1 MSNYQEQHKNSLLFV
16 IILGALTAIGALSI
30 DMFLPGLP
38 QIQSDFNTT
47 TSNSQLTLSLFMIGL
62 ALGNL
67 FVGPISDSIGR
78 KTPLIVA
85 MALFTLASIGIIFVD
100 NIWLMIALRF
110 VQGFCG
116 GAGAVISRAISSDLY
131 TGKQLTKFL
140 ALLMLVNGVAPVL
153 APALG
158 GVILSFS
165 TWRMVFVILTIFGL
179 LMLFGTIFNIKESL
193 STEQRDSPHLVSIF
207 KGFKQLLATPRFVLP
222 MLIQGLTF
230 VILFS
235 YISAS
240 PFIAQRIYDMS
251 AQQFSLM
258 FASVGISLIVSS
270 QLTGKLV
277 DYIDRQVLLR
287 VLTII
292 QLVGVVWISVIL
304 YMHLS
309 IWLLFIGFIVLV
321 APVTGVATLGF
332 SIAMDENT
340 VGNGSASSLLG
351 LVQFL
356 IGGLVSPLVGVMGED
371 SYIPYVTIILIVG
384 LLLITLQI
392 INYYVFKR
400 VAPK

>member
-222 MLIQGLTF
+222 MLIQGVTF

-321 APVTGVATLGF
+321 APVTGGATLGF
-332 SIAMDENT
+332 SIAMEENT

>member
-1 MSNYQEQHKNSLLFV
+1 MSNYQEQHKNFLLFV

-193 STEQRDSPHLVSIF
+193 STEQRDNPHLVSIF

-222 MLIQGLTF
+222 MLIQGVTF

-384 LLLITLQI
+384 LLLIILQI

>member
-193 STEQRDSPHLVSIF
+193 STEQRDNPHLVSIF

-222 MLIQGLTF
+222 MLIQGVTF

-371 SYIPYVTIILIVG
+371 SYMPYVTIILIVG
-384 LLLITLQI
+384 LLLIILQI

>member
-1 MSNYQEQHKNSLLFV
+1 MSNYQEQNKNSLLFV

-67 FVGPISDSIGR
+67 FVGPISDAIGR

-100 NIWLMIALRF
+100 NIWWMIALRF

-207 KGFKQLLATPRFVLP
+207 KSFKRLLATPRFVLP
-222 MLIQGLTF
+222 MLIQGVTF
-230 VILFS
+230 VVLFS

-251 AQQFSLM
+251 AQQFSIM
-258 FASVGISLIVSS
+258 FASVGISLIISS

-277 DYIDRQVLLR
+277 DYIERQVLLR

-292 QLVGVVWISVIL
+292 QLVGIVWISIVL

-309 IWLLFIGFIVLV
+309 IWLLFIGFIILV

-340 VGNGSASSLLG
+340 GGNGSASSLLG

-356 IGGLVSPLVGVMGED
+356 IGGLVSPLVGIMGED

-384 LLLITLQI
+384 VLLMILQI
-392 INYYVFKR
+392 MNYFVFKR

>member
-222 MLIQGLTF
+222 MLIQGVTF

-340 VGNGSASSLLG
+340 GGNGSASSLLG

-356 IGGLVSPLVGVMGED
+356 IGGLVSPLVGVTGED
-371 SYIPYVTIILIVG
+371 SYIPYLTIILIVG
-384 LLLITLQI
+384 ILLIILQI

>member
-193 STEQRDSPHLVSIF
+193 STEQRDNPHLVSIF

-222 MLIQGLTF
+222 MLIQGVTF

-340 VGNGSASSLLG
+340 GGNGSASSLLG

-384 LLLITLQI
+384 LLLIILQI

>member
-193 STEQRDSPHLVSIF
+193 STEQRDNPHLVSIF

-222 MLIQGLTF
+222 MLIQGVTF

-287 VLTII
+287 VLTIL

-304 YMHLS
+304 YIHLS

-384 LLLITLQI
+384 LLLIILQI

>member
-207 KGFKQLLATPRFVLP
+207 KGFKLLLATPRFVLP
-222 MLIQGLTF
+222 MLIQGVTF

>member
-1 MSNYQEQHKNSLLFV
+1 MSNYQEQNKNSLLFV

-67 FVGPISDSIGR
+67 FVGQISDAIGR

-85 MALFTLASIGIIFVD
+85 MALFTMASIGIIFVD
-100 NIWLMIALRF
+100 NIWWMIALRF

-165 TWRMVFVILTIFGL
+165 TWRMVFVILTLFGL

-207 KGFKQLLATPRFVLP
+207 KSFKQLLATPRFVLP
-222 MLIQGLTF
+222 MLIQGVTF

-251 AQQFSLM
+251 AQQFSIM
-258 FASVGISLIVSS
+258 FASVGISLIISS

-292 QLVGVVWISVIL
+292 QLVGIVWISIIL

-309 IWLLFIGFIVLV
+309 IWLLFIGFIILV

-340 VGNGSASSLLG
+340 GGNGSASSLLG

-384 LLLITLQI
+384 LLLMILQI
-392 INYYVFKR
+392 INYFVFKR

>member
-1 MSNYQEQHKNSLLFV
+1 MSNYQEQNKNSLLFV

-67 FVGPISDSIGR
+67 FVGPISDAIGR

-85 MALFTLASIGIIFVD
+85 MALFTMASIGIIFVD
-100 NIWLMIALRF
+100 NIWWMIALRF

-165 TWRMVFVILTIFGL
+165 TWRMVFVILTLFGL

-207 KGFKQLLATPRFVLP
+207 KSFKRLLATPRFVLP
-222 MLIQGLTF
+222 MLIQGVTF

-251 AQQFSLM
+251 AQQFSIM
-258 FASVGISLIVSS
+258 FASVGISLIISS

-292 QLVGVVWISVIL
+292 QLVGIVWISIIL

-309 IWLLFIGFIVLV
+309 IWLLFIGFIILV

-340 VGNGSASSLLG
+340 GGNGSASSLLG

-384 LLLITLQI
+384 VLLMILQI
-392 INYYVFKR
+392 INYFVFKR

>member
-222 MLIQGLTF
+222 MLIQGVTF

-400 VAPK
+400 VALK

>member
-222 MLIQGLTF
+222 MLIQGVTF

-371 SYIPYVTIILIVG
+371 SYIAYVTIILIVG

>member
-100 NIWLMIALRF
+100 NICLMIALRF

-222 MLIQGLTF
+222 MLIQGVTF

-392 INYYVFKR
+392 IN
-400 VAPK
+400 

>member
-1 MSNYQEQHKNSLLFV
+1 MSNYQEQNKNSLLFV

-222 MLIQGLTF
+222 MLIQGVTF

>member
-1 MSNYQEQHKNSLLFV
+1 MSNYQEQHKNSLPFV

-222 MLIQGLTF
+222 MLIQGVTF

>member
-193 STEQRDSPHLVSIF
+193 STEQRDNPHLVSIF

-222 MLIQGLTF
+222 MLIQGVTF

-384 LLLITLQI
+384 LLLIILQI

>member
-222 MLIQGLTF
+222 MLIQGVTF

-384 LLLITLQI
+384 LLLIILQI

>member
-1 MSNYQEQHKNSLLFV
+1 MSNYQEQNKNSLLFV

-67 FVGPISDSIGR
+67 FVGPISDAIGR

-100 NIWLMIALRF
+100 NIWWMIALRF

-207 KGFKQLLATPRFVLP
+207 KSFKRLLATPRFVLP
-222 MLIQGLTF
+222 MLIQGVTF
-230 VILFS
+230 VVLFS

-251 AQQFSLM
+251 AQQFSIM
-258 FASVGISLIVSS
+258 FASVGISLIISS

-277 DYIDRQVLLR
+277 DYIERQVLLR

-292 QLVGVVWISVIL
+292 QLVGIVWISIVL

-309 IWLLFIGFIVLV
+309 IWLLFIGFIILV

-340 VGNGSASSLLG
+340 GGNGSASSLLG

-356 IGGLVSPLVGVMGED
+356 IGGLVSPLVGIMGED

-384 LLLITLQI
+384 VLLIILQI
-392 INYYVFKR
+392 INYFVFKR

>member
-207 KGFKQLLATPRFVLP
+207 KSFKRLLATPRFVLP
-222 MLIQGLTF
+222 MLIQGVTF

-251 AQQFSLM
+251 AQQFSIM
-258 FASVGISLIVSS
+258 FASVGISLIISS

-292 QLVGVVWISVIL
+292 QLVGIVWISIIL

-309 IWLLFIGFIVLV
+309 IWLLFIGFIILV

-340 VGNGSASSLLG
+340 GGNGSASSLLG

-371 SYIPYVTIILIVG
+371 SYIPYVTIILMVG
-384 LLLITLQI
+384 VLLMILQI
-392 INYYVFKR
+392 INYFVFKR

>member
-193 STEQRDSPHLVSIF
+193 STEQRDNPHLVSIF

-222 MLIQGLTF
+222 MLIQGVTF

>member
-1 MSNYQEQHKNSLLFV
+1 MSNYQEQNKNSLLFV

-67 FVGPISDSIGR
+67 FVGPISDAIGR

-100 NIWLMIALRF
+100 NIWWMIALRF

-207 KGFKQLLATPRFVLP
+207 KSFKRLLATPRFVLP
-222 MLIQGLTF
+222 MLIQGVTF
-230 VILFS
+230 VVLFS

-251 AQQFSLM
+251 AQQFSIM
-258 FASVGISLIVSS
+258 FASVGISLIISS

-277 DYIDRQVLLR
+277 DYIERQVLLR

-292 QLVGVVWISVIL
+292 QLVGIVWISIVL

-309 IWLLFIGFIVLV
+309 IWLLFIGFIILV

-340 VGNGSASSLLG
+340 GGNGSASSLLG

-356 IGGLVSPLVGVMGED
+356 IGGLVSPLVGIMGED

-384 LLLITLQI
+384 VLLMILQI
-392 INYYVFKR
+392 INYFVFKR

>member
-222 MLIQGLTF
+222 MLIQGVTF

-304 YMHLS
+304 YIHLS

-340 VGNGSASSLLG
+340 GGNGSASSLLG

-371 SYIPYVTIILIVG
+371 SYIPYLTIILIVG
-384 LLLITLQI
+384 ILLIILQI

>member
-222 MLIQGLTF
+222 MLIQGVTF

-384 LLLITLQI
+384 LLL
-392 INYYVFKR
+392 
-400 VAPK
+400 

>member
-222 MLIQGLTF
+222 MLIQGVTF

-340 VGNGSASSLLG
+340 GGNGSASSLLG

-371 SYIPYVTIILIVG
+371 SYIPYLTIILIVG
-384 LLLITLQI
+384 ILLIILQI

>member
-193 STEQRDSPHLVSIF
+193 STEQRDNPHLVSIF

-222 MLIQGLTF
+222 MLIQGVTF

-309 IWLLFIGFIVLV
+309 IWLLFISFIVLV

-384 LLLITLQI
+384 LLLIILQI

>member
-207 KGFKQLLATPRFVLP
+207 KGFKQLLAIPRFVLP
-222 MLIQGLTF
+222 MLIQGVTF

>member
-193 STEQRDSPHLVSIF
+193 SAEQRDSPHLVSIF

-222 MLIQGLTF
+222 MLIQGVTF

-277 DYIDRQVLLR
+277 DYVDRQVLLR

-340 VGNGSASSLLG
+340 GGNGSASSLLG

-384 LLLITLQI
+384 LLLIILQI

>member
-1 MSNYQEQHKNSLLFV
+1 MSNYQEQHKNFLLFV

-193 STEQRDSPHLVSIF
+193 STEQRDNPHLVSIF

-222 MLIQGLTF
+222 MLIQGVTF

>member
-222 MLIQGLTF
+222 MLIQGVTF

-384 LLLITLQI
+384 LLLIILQI
-392 INYYVFKR
+392 INYYVFKH

>member
-1 MSNYQEQHKNSLLFV
+1 MSNYQEQNKNSLLFV

-67 FVGPISDSIGR
+67 FVGPISDAIGR

-85 MALFTLASIGIIFVD
+85 MTLFTMASIGIIFVD
-100 NIWLMIALRF
+100 NIWWMIALRF

-165 TWRMVFVILTIFGL
+165 TWRMVFVILTLFGL

-207 KGFKQLLATPRFVLP
+207 KNFKRLLATPRFVLP
-222 MLIQGLTF
+222 MLIQGVTF

-251 AQQFSLM
+251 AQQFSIM
-258 FASVGISLIVSS
+258 FASVGISLIISS

-292 QLVGVVWISVIL
+292 QLVGIVWISIIL

-309 IWLLFIGFIVLV
+309 IWLLFIGFIILV

-340 VGNGSASSLLG
+340 GGNGSASSLLG

-384 LLLITLQI
+384 VLLMILQI
-392 INYYVFKR
+392 INYFVFKR

>member
-222 MLIQGLTF
+222 MLIQGVTF

-340 VGNGSASSLLG
+340 VGNGRASSLLG

-384 LLLITLQI
+384 LLLIILQI